1 MTSEYKP
8 RTTRNNRQQAKKLWV
23 ISGIAAMIAKEPDCV
38 GVTDWSCS
46 WTKTSPFEDEWY
58 VWINIITKSKLV
70 VEIYRDMVTD
80 EDGSLDLAY
89 RIAGY
94 CHFEGIKVVW
104 K

>member
-1 MTSEYKP
+1 MTSEHKKL
-8 RTTRNNRQQAKKLWV
+8 QAKKLWA
-23 ISGIAAMIAKEPDCV
+23 ISGVAAMIAKEPDSV
-38 GVTDWSCS
+38 GITDLSCS
-46 WTKTSPFEDEWY
+46 WSKPCPFGGDWYIWISIVTKRK
-58 VWINIITKSKLV
+58 VV

-80 EDGSLDLAY
+80 EDSSLDLAY